1 MKEKFRLII
10 MVILFVILVIIGASL
25 IRDFLIFVIGD
36 KLGGVW
42 FFIIH
47 FILILIFVEIPF
59 KTRSGKYIKEKLFKI
74 K

>member
-10 MVILFVILVIIGASL
+10 IVILFMVLILMGASL
-25 IRDFLIFVIGD
+25 IRDFLIFIMGD
-36 KLGGVW
+36 KLSGTW

-47 FILILIFVEIPF
+47 VILIFILIEILF
-59 KTRSGKYIKEKLFKI
+59 KTGSGKYIKEKLFKL